1 MELIKNLSRN
11 FASNFSSPEAEI
23 DNSYRSEINTK
34 KSTLNKNSLAY
45 LVYKNRKQKGLIKNE
60 GNECP
65 TLFFGDEWAI

>member
-11 FASNFSSPEAEI
+11 FGINLSNSEAEI
-23 DNSYRSEINTK
+23 DNSSRSETSTK

-65 TLFFGDEWAI
+65 TLYFGDEWAI